1 MTQPVPQVVG
11 DRTFLGSIDALFNV
25 YGVVNN
31 GSTVSSPINN
41 PAPGAGSSDLLV
53 PGSMELS
60 NNVPGQQAVVNI
72 VLNASI
78 GPEGPPG
85 EDVNFIDLQYNTNLT
100 SASELPS
107 GLTEADKGLAFWIGN
122 VVFVWSG
129 DDFFG
134 FPLGVPG
141 PAGPIPTFSVAA
153 QLVPSNTLE
162 SLTTP
167 INIPLTEEGV
177 LPGNPENQT
186 LTFQFDKNSILG
198 PPGPTDGPLRGSAD
212 FNNSAPIANGDIIIF
227 NAALQMFQASP
238 FSQLT
243 IPVFS
248 VPEGSFTSVT
258 NSTGGNITICTF
270 PVPPQNFPWRPLIL
284 GVVMTEQVGFF
295 NLFSSPVNV
304 GCSVQLGDPLNGTLV
319 GRGYGTSSGWSY
331 IFPHFSTPGNPFQS
345 INPGNDIAVVPAN
358 HTGTQGTLYITITN
372 DSGLGLSYSF
382 NSANAQ
388 LLVAAVPTF
397 PMIPTVGGQN
407 VHLLA
412 GKGTLSCTATGHVG

>member
-1 MTQPVPQVVG
+1 
-11 DRTFLGSIDALFNV
+11 
-25 YGVVNN
+25 
-31 GSTVSSPINN
+31 
-41 PAPGAGSSDLLV
+41 
-53 PGSMELS
+53 MELS
-60 NNVPGQQAVVNI
+60 DNVPGGQPVANI

-78 GPEGPPG
+78 GPQGIQG
-85 EDVNFIDLQYNTNLT
+85 ESSEIINLQYNTNLT

-141 PAGPIPTFSVAA
+141 PVGPIPTFSVAA

-167 INIPLTEEGV
+167 INIPLTEQGV
-177 LPGNPENQT
+177 LPGNPENPT
-186 LTFQFDKNSILG
+186 LTFQFDKDSILG
-198 PPGPTDGPLRGSAD
+198 PAGPTNGPLRDSAD
-212 FNNSAPIANGDIIIF
+212 FNNSVPIANGDIIIF
-227 NAALQMFQASP
+227 NALTQMFQASP

-243 IPVFS
+243 IPIFS
-248 VPEGSFTSVT
+248 VPEGSFTSVS

-270 PVPPQNFPWRPLIL
+270 PVPPQNFAWRPVVL
-284 GVVMTEQVGFF
+284 GVIMTEQVGFF
-295 NLFSSPVNV
+295 NLFTSPVNV

-319 GRGYGTSSGWSY
+319 GRGFGTTGGWAY

-345 INPGNDIAVVPAN
+345 VTPTNDVAVVQAN
-358 HTGTQGTLYITITN
+358 HTGTEGTLYITITN
-372 DSGLGLSYSF
+372 DSGLGLSWSF

-388 LLVAAVPTF
+388 LIVAAVPTF
-397 PMIPTVGGQN
+397 PIIPTVGGAN
-407 VHLLA
+407 VHLLS
-412 GKGTLSCTATGHVG
+412 GKGTLSCTAHAAEGS